1 MVLWN
6 REIFYKTYQSLPLTV
21 PKIVFFENFAYIL
34 LTDRSITA
42 VYALRV
48 RVVRVQ
54 FPAVRQMKKNSLPS
68 YLYLIF
74 GVGFFSAV
82 FHGLGL
88 LKILPWYL
96 VYSDTLGF
104 FERATAAGFPY
115 ISKFIEYPVITGL
128 FIQLGGFLGESRAGY
143 YWISVAGLIACAVIA
158 TYFLYQILPETQK
171 GRLLRYWIFAPSMV
185 IFLTTNWDILAI
197 TLVVAALYFFHKEKW
212 YWGAFLLSL
221 GFSTKFYPI
230 LYFLPLLIKVP
241 RWKNRLAIIGI
252 FVATTAALNG
262 FFAYYHFDFW
272 YYFYSLNALRDPNP
286 DSVWTIIRY
295 FIRPFEM
302 NTVNW
307 LSFVLFGGSYFY
319 LILKNRK
326 ESLLK
331 LFTIATLLFVLCNK
345 IFSPQYLLWLLPF
358 FVLMPEI
365 NGFPGSRTSAIPR
378 HNMARN
384 EGDSHRSF
392 TTWFYLLEFSN
403 LAAFF
408 SILPWFFLGHD
419 MFYFYLASPFVI
431 IRHICLIAILFYA
444 VKKKEIE
451 LRR

>member
-1 MVLWN
+1 M
-6 REIFYKTYQSLPLTV
+6 
-21 PKIVFFENFAYIL
+21 
-34 LTDRSITA
+34 
-42 VYALRV
+42 
-48 RVVRVQ
+48 
-54 FPAVRQMKKNSLPS
+54 
-68 YLYLIF
+68 
-74 GVGFFSAV
+74 
-82 FHGLGL
+82 
-88 LKILPWYL
+88 PWYFGL
-96 VYSDTLGF
+96 QRYAWI

-128 FIQLGGFLGESRAGY
+128 FIQLGGFLGGSRAGY

-197 TLVVAALYFFHKEKW
+197 TLVVAALFFFHKEKW
-212 YWGAFLLSL
+212 YWGRFLLSL

-230 LYFLPLLIKVP
+230 LYFFAATYKSSALEKSPGYY
-241 RWKNRLAIIGI
+241 RH

-331 LFTIATLLFVLCNK
+331 LFYNCHA
-345 IFSPQYLLWLLPF
+345 PF
-358 FVLMPEI
+358 CFMQ
-365 NGFPGSRTSAIPR
+365 
-378 HNMARN
+378 
-384 EGDSHRSF
+384 
-392 TTWFYLLEFSN
+392 
-403 LAAFF
+403 
-408 SILPWFFLGHD
+408 
-419 MFYFYLASPFVI
+419 
-431 IRHICLIAILFYA
+431 
-444 VKKKEIE
+444 
-451 LRR
+451 